1 MYYKI
6 IPIFLF
12 LLVSCDSNIEFIQYN
27 SVNGVWNKDS
37 IQNFNIELY
46 SKQSYSYNSFV
57 NIRINEKY
65 SFNNI
70 FLIVSLRDSLKTIS
84 IDTLEY
90 KLADKYGNFT
100 GNKRINVVENSLL
113 HKENISLDTH
123 KRYFISIQHAMRVIN
138 KVGGLENLDGV
149 IDVGFKIEKTK

>member
-70 FLIVSLRDSLKTIS
+70 FLIVALRDSL
-84 IDTLEY
+84 
-90 KLADKYGNFT
+90 
-100 GNKRINVVENSLL
+100 
-113 HKENISLDTH
+113 
-123 KRYFISIQHAMRVIN
+123 
-138 KVGGLENLDGV
+138 
-149 IDVGFKIEKTK
+149 